1 MTKRLAIG
9 VLLLCLPLFSGCSG
23 RREVAAVPLVIRE
36 EVPTYLTEPTPA
48 PMEGLAY
55 YTQSLL
61 ALWPDKALVGSC
73 VAGVVSLFGGDV
85 YLLWMLAV
93 MMVADF
99 AFGVADAARR
109 RHFRCWMLWH
119 GALKFLYYMAY
130 IGIVDMVNASL
141 SRSFGGVYMPFLN
154 LFIVYLIITDAVSV
168 IAHMQRL
175 GIPVPDL
182 LRRVLLRSKR
192 KVERRVDEAVGG
204 EDDAP

>member
-1 MTKRLAIG
+1 
-9 VLLLCLPLFSGCSG
+9 
-23 RREVAAVPLVIRE
+23 
-36 EVPTYLTEPTPA
+36 
-48 PMEGLAY
+48 
-55 YTQSLL
+55 
-61 ALWPDKALVGSC
+61 
-73 VAGVVSLFGGDV
+73 
-85 YLLWMLAV
+85 
-93 MMVADF
+93 
-99 AFGVADAARR
+99 
-109 RHFRCWMLWH
+109 MLWH

>member
-1 MTKRLAIG
+1 MITTRKACWPCGRTRLLSVRAS
-9 VLLLCLPLFSGCSG
+9 LASSRCL
-23 RREVAAVPLVIRE
+23 AVTSI
-36 EVPTYLTEPTPA
+36 
-48 PMEGLAY
+48 
-55 YTQSLL
+55 
-61 ALWPDKALVGSC
+61 C
-73 VAGVVSLFGGDV
+73 
-85 YLLWMLAV
+85 WMLAV

-109 RHFRCWMLWH
+109 RHFRCRMLWH

-204 EDDAP
+204 DDDAS

>member
-1 MTKRLAIG
+1 
-9 VLLLCLPLFSGCSG
+9 
-23 RREVAAVPLVIRE
+23 
-36 EVPTYLTEPTPA
+36 
-48 PMEGLAY
+48 
-55 YTQSLL
+55 
-61 ALWPDKALVGSC
+61 
-73 VAGVVSLFGGDV
+73 
-85 YLLWMLAV
+85 
-93 MMVADF
+93 MVADF

-109 RHFRCWMLWH
+109 RHFRCRMLWH

-182 LRRVLLRSKR
+182 LRRVLLRASGR
-192 KVERRVDEAVGG
+192 WSGGWMRPWAGTTMTFRPLGGSDLWSAPSHDRVCPFTHSFGKI
-204 EDDAP
+204 